1 MASNPIENS
10 IEQLTEDWS
19 LAVEQADVR
28 LVRILSEYENQSLI
42 DTFFDYLL
50 AIDIES
56 DTFVFC
62 SETEYTDTNAFC
74 HSIVKEI
81 EEEVQIWNTAN
92 IPEDIP
98 HSEINWKADL
108 TIEDPITLLTQNLNS
123 FSRYVSPDE
132 KQKICLVLKQPAF
145 TKKEATEFFSEILKQ
160 DLVSNLR
167 FTVADYKEGT
177 LYDKLSSQYSTE
189 VKTII
194 PSMDIAGLAGQ

>member
-74 HSIVKEI
+74 QSIVKEI

-145 TKKEATEFFSEILKQ
+145 TKKEATEFFFRDPKARFSEQFAFYGSRL
-160 DLVSNLR
+160 
-167 FTVADYKEGT
+167 
-177 LYDKLSSQYSTE
+177 
-189 VKTII
+189 
-194 PSMDIAGLAGQ
+194 